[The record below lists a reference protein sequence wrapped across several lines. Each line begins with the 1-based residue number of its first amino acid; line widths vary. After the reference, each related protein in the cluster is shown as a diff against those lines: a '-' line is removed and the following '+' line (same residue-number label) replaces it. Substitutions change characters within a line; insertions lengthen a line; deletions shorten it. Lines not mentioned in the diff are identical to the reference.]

1 MNSFA
6 ERLREERQR
15 LGLNQ
20 TDFAA
25 SGGVKRDAQQNY
37 ENGSRR
43 PDSSYLEAIAA
54 LGVDTAYLLTG
65 QRNVSELAADEEVLL
80 TGYRSLD
87 PKGRAGVLGMIG
99 GMTQQVP
106 AAPKATKTTTIHQ
119 NFEGAKVGQHVTG
132 DQTGSFTINV
142 GGTGRKKKRES

>member
-37 ENGSRR
+37 ESGLRR
-43 PDSSYLEAIAA
+43 PDSSYLEAVAA
-54 LGVDTAYLLTG
+54 LGVDVAYLLTG
-65 QRNVSELAADEEVLL
+65 QRNASELSADEEVLL
-80 TGYRSLD
+80 AGYRSLD
-87 PKGRAGVLGMIG
+87 AKGRAGVLGLIG

-106 AAPKATKTTTIHQ
+106 AAPKAAKTTTVHQ
-119 NFEGAKVGQHVTG
+119 NFEGAKIGNHVVGDVTAP
-132 DQTGSFTINV
+132 FTINM
-142 GGTGRKKKRES
+142 GGAGRKKKRES